1 MPAVLFNHIFK
12 RSKQMNTVR
21 KERSS
26 AIKNVI
32 EATADAVTLNPAAAV
47 ARFAAD
53 SDLVG
58 ACEVDVRI
66 GDKTVKVDEPES
78 LGGSGCAPN
87 PVEYAL
93 GSLGSCQAI
102 TYRFWSEKLGIR
114 IDKLRVEV
122 QGDLDVRGVFGIQN
136 GVRPGFGKVDVKVHL
151 SGPETPERYEEL
163 RRAVNEHC
171 PVLDIFA
178 NPVPVRTHLAAG

>member
-1 MPAVLFNHIFK
+1 
-12 RSKQMNTVR
+12 MNTMG

-26 AIKNVI
+26 AIKSVM
-32 EATADAVTLNPAAAV
+32 EATADVVTRNPAAAV
-47 ARFAAD
+47 AQFAAD
-53 SDLVG
+53 SDLIG
-58 ACEVDVRI
+58 TCEVAVQI
-66 GDKTVKVDEPES
+66 GDKMVKVDEPES
-78 LGGSGCAPN
+78 LGGSGRAPN

-102 TYRFWSEKLGIR
+102 TYRFWSEKLGIH

-122 QGDLDVRGVFGIQN
+122 RGDLDVRGVFGIQN

-151 SGPETPERYEEL
+151 TGPESPERYEEL
-163 RRAVNEHC
+163 RRAVDTHC

-178 NPVPVRTHLAAG
+178 NAVPVRTHLAAAD